1 MAPRADAHPCRMSDA
16 PTPHGGLHVRLSQQT
31 PISLDV
37 LLDCAPGEVL
47 GLVGPSGSGKS
58 TVLRSIAGLHNPR
71 EGMVSTGGETWLDTA
86 KQIATPVPARRVGM
100 VFQNY
105 ALFPH
110 LSAWE
115 NIAIAMADVPTAE
128 RRQRAL
134 SLLAK
139 VNLSGLESR
148 RPAQLSGGQQQ
159 RVAIARA
166 LARDPKVLLL
176 DEPFSAV
183 DKLTREKLYRELVA
197 LRSDLNMPVILVT
210 HDLAEAAMLCD
221 RLCLL
226 HRGKTLQSAPPED
239 IMTRPVSV
247 EAARLVGIT
256 NTFQGVIASHDA
268 ASGKSWIDWPPYR
281 LEAKHHPEL
290 RIGEK
295 VDWVMP
301 SAFIVLH
308 RKDRPSRGE
317 HENPVS
323 GTVVEMVRLGE
334 YSQVDLA
341 ITDVA
346 ERRLRFTVPTHVANR
361 NGLAPGASAN
371 VSLLS
376 EGIHLIGR
384 AG

>member
-1 MAPRADAHPCRMSDA
+1 MSDA
-16 PTPHGGLHVRLSQQT
+16 PISHSGLHVLLQQKT

-37 LLDCAPGEVL
+37 SLDCAPGEIL

-58 TVLRSIAGLHNPR
+58 TVLRSIAGLHNPTV
-71 EGMVSTGGETWLDTA
+71 GFVATGGETWLDTA
-86 KQIATPVPARRVGM
+86 KSEVRPVASRRVGM

-115 NIAIAMADVPTAE
+115 NIAIAMSDLTAADRKV
-128 RRQRAL
+128 RAL

-139 VNLSGLESR
+139 VNLTGLESR

-197 LRSDLNMPVILVT
+197 LRSELNMPVILVT

-226 HRGKTLQSAPPED
+226 HRGNTLQIAPPED

-247 EAARLVGIT
+247 DAARLVGIT

-268 ASGKSWIDWPPYR
+268 AEGKTWIDWTPYR
-281 LEAKHHPEL
+281 LEAPL
-290 RIGEK
+290 QPTLQPGDK

-323 GTVVEMVRLGE
+323 GTVAEMVRLGE

-341 ITDVA
+341 ITGGA
-346 ERRLRFTVPTHVANR
+346 ERRLRFTIPTHVANR
-361 NGLAPGASAN
+361 NGLAPGASAS

-376 EGIHLIGR
+376 EGIHVIGR